1 MRSIETLGAI
11 ILAAGKG
18 KRMKSKTANKVT
30 LKIADKPIILHAVH
44 LLKNLSLQTIIVVVG
59 FAKTSVEK
67 ALSGEQVLYTEQ
79 KKRLG
84 TAHAVM
90 CAMKKL
96 PENITDVLIIQG
108 DDSAF
113 YTRETMEKLVDKHLS
128 SDSSITFL
136 TIELDIPIG
145 LGRVVRD
152 TKDTVI
158 SIIEEKDGSEE
169 VRNIKEI
176 NPACYVFTV
185 KFLKEYL
192 KKIEKS
198 PVTKEY
204 YLTSLIDMAIKNKQK
219 IETVRGGKIPW
230 RGVNTPD
237 ELSQANRLYSVL
249 K

>member
-1 MRSIETLGAI
+1 MRSLETLGAI

-30 LKIADKPIILHAVH
+30 LKIANKPIILHAVH
-44 LLKNLSLQTIIVVVG
+44 LLKNLSLQTIVVVVG

-67 ALSGEQVLYTEQ
+67 ALDGEQVLYAEQ
-79 KKRLG
+79 KKRMG

-96 PENITDVLIIQG
+96 PENISDVLIIQG

-113 YTRETMEKLVDKHLS
+113 YSRDTMERLVRKHLS
-128 SDSSITFL
+128 SESSITFL
-136 TIELDIPIG
+136 TIELDNPSG

-152 TKDTVI
+152 AKDNVI
-158 SIIEEKDGSEE
+158 SIIEEKDASSE
-169 VRNIKEI
+169 VRMIQEI

-185 KFLKEYL
+185 TFLKQYL
-192 KKIEKS
+192 KKIKKS

-204 YLTSLIDMAIKNKQK
+204 YLTSLIDIAIKNKKK

-237 ELSQANRLYSVL
+237 ELSQANSLYSVI